1 MTLFKTPGAA
11 SIPSGPAPISKS
23 FNSLAGF
30 NKRER
35 QCVQQLMTKLNG
47 LRSHSPNDKLWT
59 NVFQYITVST
69 DGNYTITV
77 SLPPVPPSK
86 GLVSEAATLF
96 AMYCIRRKIS
106 DYAVNKDPNNG
117 ETFDIDET
125 SSAIRPAIL
134 NTLLNILH
142 SNGYIFSP
150 ARADKYYGL
159 LNTDIAPI
167 ANASSSESR
176 LTRFLKYA
184 PGVNPQPVFTKLSDE
199 LALEINSL
207 AKAFYTGYFGDA
219 TLFMSDA
226 KLLASGDGTVTIGLM
241 NLADNYGQIF
251 FGYKY
256 KGAGSSTSVES
267 TTTTDVSSA
276 GVGKTTTIHMAI
288 DGLNYPSSGGDLGAG
303 DISNTTV
310 TVKVNGIPL
319 LFRANRALPVLTP
332 VDVASTALVN
342 PAPATGISN
351 YTFVDPKTTTVIAT
365 YNTSTNDLT
374 FMDTVGG
381 KIDISM
387 TSGKYAADL
396 DEVFIYL
403 TVTDSGQ
410 ANISG
415 LMGLFNSDK
424 FELSL
429 DQKADLKTSFLNQPL
444 SGTTLTIG
452 AEVIKT
458 IKNYSSE
465 SAISQNQKIST
476 GALLSQGFIGKVASK
491 SPVTIVSDERY
502 YLTKNRDS
510 REREKDDVINQ
521 NEAMYKRASMVGV
534 TISAQ
539 TVNFNVISFED
550 ESWSRLD
557 NKVVGVEGEVSEPR
571 TGITGQERLNKL
583 TTLDNKTEYKKVLRP
598 ESSNQKTGLLAAYTD
613 VETRKHPNPANIGG
627 VDIEKAS
634 EQKTGFIPTY
644 NPVLGGLRS
653 IGVLEAIRD
662 NLSKDSAYDYYVFST
677 LHELLFS
684 TLVPGS
690 PKVSGSTVSDF
701 GLARSIS
708 YFDYQSL
715 KWYST
720 LKTNQNLP
728 AYHTGTNT
736 FKILVPP
743 GSGQSS
749 PNNGAYPKVMNNTS
763 ADVYLC
769 VVKNVSSTDAFINS
783 TYYNDASTETITV
796 TVSTPGND
804 AVIEFYTSM
813 NNDVKNA
820 HGNTGTVEFKL
831 YSIPQ
836 SSGIPASYPT
846 TGLHSDSKIIGVGGV
861 AKFGVKKA
869 SAGIVTITVSQ
880 IGSGAITQK
889 TQTLTFE

>member
-1 MTLFKTPGAA
+1 MTLFKTPGAV
-11 SIPSGPAPISKS
+11 SIPSGPAPTSTGY
-23 FNSLAGF
+23 NSLAEF

-35 QCVQQLMTKLNG
+35 QCLQQLMTKLNS
-47 LRSHSPNDKLWT
+47 LRSHLPNDKLWT

-69 DGNYTITV
+69 DGTYTVTV
-77 SLPPVPPSK
+77 TLPPVSPSK

-106 DYAVNKDPNNG
+106 EYVLYNDPNNG
-117 ETFDIDET
+117 ETFNDQET
-125 SSAIRPAIL
+125 DLAIRPAIL
-134 NTLLNILH
+134 NKLLEILRLR
-142 SNGYIFSP
+142 GYVFSSTK
-150 ARADKYYGL
+150 ATEYYGL
-159 LNTDIAPI
+159 LNTDIAPTTK
-167 ANASSSESR
+167 STDSR

-184 PGVNPQPVFTKLSDE
+184 PSRDPQPVFTKLTYE
-199 LALEINSL
+199 LELEINKM
-207 AKAFYTGYFGDA
+207 AKAFYTGYFGNA
-219 TLFMSDA
+219 KLFMGDA
-226 KLLASGDGTVTIGLM
+226 KLLASGDGTETTGLM
-241 NLADNYGQIF
+241 NISNNYGQIF

-256 KGAGSSTSVES
+256 KGAGSITSVES

-276 GVGKTTTIHMAI
+276 GVGNTTTIHMAI
-288 DGLNYPSSGGDLGAG
+288 DGLNYPSSGSDPGPGHA
-303 DISNTTV
+303 SNTKV
-310 TVKVNGIPL
+310 TVKVNGTPL
-319 LFRANRALPVLTP
+319 LFRANRAMPFLTP
-332 VDVASTALVN
+332 VNVGTTAIVN
-342 PAPATGISN
+342 PLPAPGVSN
-351 YTFVDPKTTTVIAT
+351 YTFVDPATTTVIAT
-365 YNTSTNDLT
+365 YNTLTNDLT
-374 FMDTVGG
+374 FVDTVGG
-381 KIDISM
+381 KIDITMS
-387 TSGKYAADL
+387 SGMQSYDL

-403 TVTDSGQ
+403 TVTSSGQ
-410 ANISG
+410 ANAFG

-429 DQKADLKTSFLNQPL
+429 AQKADLKTFFLNKIL
-444 SGTTLTIG
+444 SGATLTIG
-452 AEVIKT
+452 EDVIKT

-476 GALLSQGFIGKVASK
+476 GALLSQGFIGKTASK
-491 SPVTIVSDERY
+491 SPVIVVSDDRY
-502 YLTKNRDS
+502 YLTVNRDN
-510 REREKDDVINQ
+510 RELEKDGVINE

-534 TISAQ
+534 AISGQ

-571 TGITGQERLNKL
+571 TGITDQERLNKL
-583 TTLDNKTEYKKVLRP
+583 TTLDNKTEYKKASRP
-598 ESSNQKTGLLAAYTD
+598 QTSDKKTGLLAAYTD
-613 VETRKHPNPANIGG
+613 VKTKKHPDPATIGG
-627 VDIEKAS
+627 VDLEKAS
-634 EQKTGFIPTY
+634 NQVSGFIPTY

-662 NLSKDSAYDYYVFST
+662 NLSKDSYYDYYVFST
-677 LHELLFS
+677 LHELLFNAS
-684 TLVPGS
+684 VPES
-690 PKVSGSTVSDF
+690 PKVAGSTVSNF

-749 PNNGAYPKVMNNTS
+749 PDNGAYPKIMNNTS

-769 VVKNVSSTDAFINS
+769 VVKNVSSADTFINS
-783 TYYNDASTETITV
+783 TYYNDPSAATITV

-804 AVIEFYTSM
+804 AVIEFYNSM
-813 NNDVKNA
+813 NNDVKTA
-820 HGNTGTVEFKL
+820 HGNTGKVEFKL

-869 SAGIVTITVSQ
+869 TAGVVTITVSQ
-880 IGSGAITQK
+880 TGSGAITQK